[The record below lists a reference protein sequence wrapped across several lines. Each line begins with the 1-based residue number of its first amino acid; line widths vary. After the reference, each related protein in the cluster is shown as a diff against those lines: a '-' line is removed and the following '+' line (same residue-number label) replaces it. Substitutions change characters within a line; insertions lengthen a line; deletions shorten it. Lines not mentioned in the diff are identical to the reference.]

1 MTHGARASKPL
12 LFSLIAGLASVFCA
26 SSAYAQQRLP
36 DANGVDIRELQD
48 NGTVRLVAENALY
61 GPVQLGLYL
70 TDVDQ
75 LVSEDTNLLHVLPAR
90 SETEILRLD
99 AGVVAASGGLD
110 YEYLHIP
117 GEPGARH
124 MPASPYRLPYAV
136 ASRHTVT
143 QAYPERITHTD
154 PSSTHA
160 IDFAMPIGTGVNAAR
175 AGTVMQVASD
185 YFGATTADG
194 NTRAN
199 LVRILHDDGTMAV
212 YAHLRWDSIRVRPG
226 DRVVRGERIAASG
239 NTGYSTGPH
248 LHFVVQRN
256 RGGSIVSVPVQF
268 AGLGGQPVVIESGDE
283 PVAY

>member
-1 MTHGARASKPL
+1 MTPGARGNRRLLLSLFAGFASAL
-12 LFSLIAGLASVFCA
+12 CTL
-26 SSAYAQQRLP
+26 SALAQQNLP
-36 DANGVDIRELQD
+36 DRSGVELRELRQ
-48 NGTVRLVAENALY
+48 NGAITLVARNALH
-61 GPVQLGLYL
+61 GPVQVGLYL
-70 TDVDQ
+70 ADVER
-75 LVSEDTNLLHVLPAR
+75 LVPDDTALVRVLPAL

-99 AGVVAASGGLD
+99 AAVVAASGGLE
-110 YEYLHIP
+110 YEFLHIP

-124 MPASPYRLPYAV
+124 TPASPYRLPYAV
-136 ASRHTVT
+136 ASRHLVT

-160 IDFAMPIGTGVNAAR
+160 VDFAMPIGTGVNAAR

-185 YFGATTADG
+185 YFGATTANG
-194 NTRAN
+194 GTRAN

-212 YAHLRWDSIRVRPG
+212 YGHLHWDSIRVRPG
-226 DRVVRGERIAASG
+226 DRVARGERIAASG
-239 NTGYSTGPH
+239 NTGFSTGPH

-268 AGLGGQPVVIESGDE
+268 AGLGGQPVVVNSGDE

>member
-1 MTHGARASKPL
+1 MRHRARAHKQL
-12 LFSLIAGLASVFCA
+12 LFSLIAGFASALCA
-26 SSAYAQQRLP
+26 GYSQSQQILP
-36 DANGVDIRELQD
+36 DGDGVDLHELRE
-48 NGTVRLVAENALY
+48 NGTLKLVAKNSLH
-61 GPVQLGLYL
+61 GPVQIGLYL
-70 TDVDQ
+70 TDVDG
-75 LVSEDTNLLHVLPAR
+75 LVPDDTELLRVLPAR

-99 AGVVAASGGLD
+99 AAVVAARGGLE
-110 YEYLHIP
+110 YEFLHIP

-124 MPASPYRLPYAV
+124 TPASPYGLPYAV

-143 QAYPERITHTD
+143 QAYPEQITHAD
-154 PSSTHA
+154 PSSTYA

-175 AGTVMQVASD
+175 AGIVMQVTSD
-185 YFGATTADG
+185 YFGSTTPDG
-194 NTRAN
+194 GQRAN

-212 YAHLRWDSIRVRPG
+212 YAHLHWDSIRVTLG

-268 AGLGGQPVVIESGDE
+268 AGLGGAPVIVESGDE

>member
-1 MTHGARASKPL
+1 MTHRARASKRFV
-12 LFSLIAGLASVFCA
+12 FSLIAGLAGA
-26 SSAYAQQRLP
+26 LYAGSAYAQRNLP
-36 DANGVDIRELQD
+36 DSNGVEIHELRE
-48 NGTVRLVAENALY
+48 NGAVSLVAENSLY

-70 TDVDQ
+70 TDVDR
-75 LVSEDTNLLHVLPAR
+75 LVAEDTQLLHVLPAR
-90 SETEILRLD
+90 SETEILRLN
-99 AGVVAASGGLD
+99 AAVVAASGGLD
-110 YEYLHIP
+110 YEFLHIP

-124 MPASPYRLPYAV
+124 SPASPYRLPYAV

-194 NTRAN
+194 STRAN

-212 YAHLRWDSIRVRPG
+212 YAHLHWDSIRVRPG
-226 DRVVRGERIAASG
+226 DRVERGELIAASG